1 MSKNSLLRVPLF
13 YKLTLANAG
22 VVVLAAL
29 LSQILVLRAAP
40 ELDTRSLTGIIGGS
54 AAIAVALGI
63 LVNAALVR
71 VALGPLRQLE
81 ETARAVSAG
90 HLDARAGTSPLADR
104 DLEELMTCFDQ
115 MLDSVQR
122 NRNRER
128 GLAYRLVESEER
140 TRRGIAKDLYDDTA
154 QRLATI
160 LLYAPRIRSAG
171 NGVDPDRVA
180 DRLRDDLTDTLEG
193 VRATARRLRPPELD
207 ELGVCAALQAEARL
221 VSRRSGIPVVVEQ
234 EGDLP
239 TLSRPSEVTLFRL
252 VQELLTESNA
262 VGGEDGIRVLLVE
275 REGDLECRVRA
286 GRQLLQDTATGS
298 AGLDALNERASW
310 IGGEVALDDD
320 PDGGQS
326 VRIRVPANLADDDRF
341 T

>member
-1 MSKNSLLRVPLF
+1 MIRNAFLRVPLF

-22 VVVLAAL
+22 VVALAAL
-29 LSQILVLRAAP
+29 LSQFLLLGAAP
-40 ELDTRSLTGIIGGS
+40 ELDLGSLTGIVGGS
-54 AAIAVALGI
+54 AAIAVAVGI

-71 VALGPLRQLE
+71 LALGPLRRLE
-81 ETARAVSAG
+81 ETAGAVSAG

-104 DLEELMTCFDQ
+104 DLEELMACFDR

-122 NRNRER
+122 TRDRER

-140 TRRGIAKDLYDDTA
+140 TRRGIARDLYDDTA
-154 QRLATI
+154 QRLAAI

-171 NGVDPDRVA
+171 DGVDPDRVA
-180 DRLRDDLTDTLEG
+180 DRLRADLTDILDG
-193 VRATARRLRPPELD
+193 VRAAARRLRPPELD
-207 ELGVCAALQAEARL
+207 ELGVTAALQAEARL
-221 VSRRSGIPVVVEQ
+221 VSVRSGIPVVVEQ

-239 TLSRPSEVTLFRL
+239 TLARPSQVTLFRL
-252 VQELLTESNA
+252 VQELLSDPA
-262 VGGEDGIRVLLVE
+262 SDGADDGVRVRLLA
-275 REGDLECRVRA
+275 RDGYFECRLRA
-286 GRQLLQDTATGS
+286 GPDPVRRDGRGAG
-298 AGLDALNERASW
+298 GLDALNERASW